1 MGRIFDTEVRLH
13 LSFIFLLAFIWVMDV
28 LPGTLEGAPPAF
40 SLLGIILAS
49 VVVREI
55 AAIFAARRAGV
66 PMRTAVLLPIG
77 GIHLI
82 DDPDPSEAARQER
95 ARRDTR
101 AALAGPFVSLA
112 IAVASASL
120 LATFAPDVRVVAR
133 PIVTS
138 HALLRSVVWVNLL
151 LALINLLPAYP
162 LDGGRIVRA
171 QLSRRIPYVQ
181 ATRRA
186 ASLGHLFAMA
196 FIFAGLWDLWFTLI
210 GALIFIGAVLEERSV
225 VFQSVLET
233 VRMEDVMLTDFA
245 TLSPAD
251 TLEDALSKAVHSL
264 QDDFPVVRGTDMVG
278 TVSRQGI
285 MQALR
290 SQGNGYVQSVM
301 NRVGHVAQRHES
313 LATALRRLSPR
324 GLTLIPV
331 VENERLVGIVT
342 LQNLMRSMSLL
353 AESRKLQRTM
363 SQ

>member
-1 MGRIFDTEVRLH
+1 MVRE
-13 LSFIFLLAFIWVMDV
+13 FVA
-28 LPGTLEGAPPAF
+28 
-40 SLLGIILAS
+40 ILA
-49 VVVREI
+49 
-55 AAIFAARRAGV
+55 ARHSGV

-82 DDPDPSEAARQER
+82 DDPDPSDAARRER
-95 ARRDTR
+95 AQRDTR
-101 AALAGPFVSLA
+101 AALAGPFVSFA
-112 IAVASASL
+112 IAVAGAGL
-120 LATFAPDVRVVAR
+120 LATFAPEIDLLAR
-133 PIVTS
+133 PVISAHT
-138 HALLRSVVWVNLL
+138 LLRSVIWVNLIIGL
-151 LALINLLPAYP
+151 VNLLPAYP

-171 QLSRRIPYVQ
+171 QLSRRMPYVQ

-251 TLEDALSKAVHSL
+251 TLEDALNKAVHSL

-278 TVSRQGI
+278 MVSRQGI
-285 MQALR
+285 MRALR

-301 NRVGHVAQRHES
+301 NRVSHVAQRHES
-313 LATALRRLSPR
+313 LASALRRLSPR

-331 VENERLVGIVT
+331 VEDERLVGIVT

-353 AESRKLQRTM
+353 AESRKLQKTIG
-363 SQ
+363 Q